1 MFTGLII
8 EAGTVHALELRG
20 PSASLAVRCAKALKD
35 AELGDSIAVNGVCL
49 TVTAIRSDVLTFDVS
64 YETLKSTNLG
74 ALKRG
79 EYVNLEPSLRLN
91 SKLGGHL
98 VSGHVEAVGSIRSI
112 TPMGNAVKFE
122 VVAPASLLQYLIPK
136 GSVAVDGISLT
147 VVDVLDDA
155 FTLVI
160 IPHTGDITTIRN
172 KKPGDNVNLESDL
185 IAKYVAKFALQ
196 GKGKEQHDPGKNDAS
211 LLDALKRSGF
221 VG

>member
-8 EAGTVHALELRG
+8 EAGTVYALELRG
-20 PSASLAVRCAKALKD
+20 PSATLAIRCAKALKD

-49 TVTAIRSDVLTFDVS
+49 TVTSIRSDVLTFDVS
-64 YETLKSTNLG
+64 YETLKSTGLG
-74 ALKRG
+74 TLKRG
-79 EYVNLEPSLRLN
+79 EHVNLEPSLRLN

-122 VVAPASLLQYLIPK
+122 VAAPASLLQYLIPK

-172 KKPGDNVNLESDL
+172 KKPGDSVNLESDL
-185 IAKYVAKFALQ
+185 IAKYVAKFVRQ
-196 GKGKEQHDPGKNDAS
+196 GRGKEQRDPEKNDTS